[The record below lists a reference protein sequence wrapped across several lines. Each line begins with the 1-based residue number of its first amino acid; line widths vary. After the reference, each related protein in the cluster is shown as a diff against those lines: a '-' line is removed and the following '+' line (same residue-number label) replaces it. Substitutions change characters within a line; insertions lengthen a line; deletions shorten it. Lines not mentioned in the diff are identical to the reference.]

1 MATRQNKR
9 TRKNPFHRERTVTTL
24 TEDPTTHLLVPTPT
38 EEPARYS
45 YPPDSHQFY
54 PQDSLGLLNHIHPM
68 PAQTQ
73 AQSHFYTPQQ
83 PQNDLE
89 VLENLKA
96 IIKAGQHE
104 FYRAVPQPQVLAAIY
119 LGPNAQV
126 SSLSSFSRF
135 FADVLAILV
144 LQSLFSL
151 PGFIVCQHPSNASQS
166 PPNQLPWMSTQP
178 LVQLR
183 PLFPQHPPLQSHP
196 AHNPPGTA
204 PLPLCPPPSLH
215 PAPAL

>member
-1 MATRQNKR
+1 
-9 TRKNPFHRERTVTTL
+9 
-24 TEDPTTHLLVPTPT
+24 
-38 EEPARYS
+38 
-45 YPPDSHQFY
+45 
-54 PQDSLGLLNHIHPM
+54 M

-126 SSLSSFSRF
+126 SSLSSFSRL
-135 FADVLAILV
+135 FADVLAVLV
-144 LQSLFSL
+144 LQTLFL
-151 PGFIVCQHPSNASQS
+151 LLGFIC
-166 PPNQLPWMSTQP
+166 LSTP
-178 LVQLR
+178 
-183 PLFPQHPPLQSHP
+183 F
-196 AHNPPGTA
+196 
-204 PLPLCPPPSLH
+204 
-215 PAPAL
+215 